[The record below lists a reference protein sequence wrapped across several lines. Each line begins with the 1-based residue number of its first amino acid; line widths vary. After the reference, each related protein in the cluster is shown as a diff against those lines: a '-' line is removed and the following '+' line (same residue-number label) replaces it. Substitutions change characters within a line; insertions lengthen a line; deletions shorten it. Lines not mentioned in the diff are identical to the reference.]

1 MKFKLYDSP
10 HQFEPLLPS
19 EFKQND
25 LLAKAHDV
33 MRSAGE
39 LVIQPV
45 PDDLRELL
53 RGMNSYYTNRIEGQH
68 TRPLEIEQALKK
80 DFSHDPATA
89 NKQKL
94 ALAHMV
100 AERNVEQHLEA
111 HAAQGK
117 PLTGAQL
124 YSPELL
130 RYLHSQLFATNPE
143 ADGHDSWEAGAF
155 RTKEVQVGQHIAP
168 TAQNLSQF
176 LARWQSYYGA
186 VRRGE
191 AALLAVTAAH
201 QRLGWIHP
209 FSDGNGRVMRLHTHA
224 LLAAQGLTRG
234 LWSPLRGFA
243 RTVDQPRGYYALLA
257 AADEPRRGD
266 LDGRGN
272 LSESALMA
280 WMDYLLDMC
289 LDQIHL
295 MKGLL
300 KLSTMESRIAACLSY
315 EAHTGSGVR
324 MDAIKP
330 LHYLWLGGHSMER
343 GDFKVM
349 TGLGERVAT
358 NMLTALIQ
366 RGLLKSDTPQG
377 KVRFGVPLHALRFY
391 FPSLW
396 PEAEADVAQ

>member
-19 EFKQND
+19 EFKQGD

-94 ALAHMV
+94 ALAHMA
-100 AERNVEQHLEA
+100 AERSIEQHLAA
-111 HAAQGK
+111 HADADT
-117 PLTGAQL
+117 PLASSQL
-124 YSPELL
+124 YSTELL
-130 RYLHSQLFATNPE
+130 CYLHHQLFAQ
-143 ADGHDSWEAGAF
+143 DSIDVAMQDVGVL
-155 RTKEVQVGQHIAP
+155 RSTEVQVGQHVAP
-168 TAQNLSQF
+168 TAQSLPAFMARWSQF
-176 LARWQSYYGA
+176 YGG

-191 AALLAVTAAH
+191 AAVLAVAASH
-201 QRLGWIHP
+201 QRFGWIHP
-209 FSDGNGRVMRLHTHA
+209 FTDGNGRVMRLHTHA
-224 LLAAQGLTRG
+224 MLYAQGLTRG

-243 RTVDQPRGYYALLA
+243 RSVDRYYALLS
-257 AADEPRRGD
+257 AADEPRHGD

-280 WMDYLLDMC
+280 WMDYVLDIC
-289 LDQIHL
+289 QDQIQL
-295 MKGLL
+295 MRGLL
-300 KLSTMESRIAACLSY
+300 KLSTMEGRIAACLSF
-315 EAHTGSGVR
+315 EAHTRSGIR
-324 MDAIKP
+324 MEAIKP
-330 LHYLWLGGHSMER
+330 LHYLWLGGHSMDR
-343 GDFKVM
+343 GDFKTM
-349 TGLGERVAT
+349 TGLGDRVAT
-358 NMLTALIQ
+358 SVLTALIQ

-396 PEAEADVAQ
+396 PEAEADVAE